1 MSSRQC
7 KFFLYIIDGEATEA
21 QRAEVVKRFLK
32 TDFGY
37 RVKKKLAS
45 RKRAAEMAKVNTG
58 CPSSKL

>member
-7 KFFLYIIDGEATEA
+7 KFFLYIIYGEATEA

-37 RVKKKLAS
+37 RVKKS
-45 RKRAAEMAKVNTG
+45 
-58 CPSSKL
+58 